1 MPFMLPAAAS
11 AIAAAAPAAAAAS
24 ATASVT
30 ATLTSIAT
38 NIAMN
43 MAMSAVMSALQPQ
56 VGAAGRTTEWTLSPD
71 GPIPFAAGR
80 IGVPGAAIHKATFG
94 PDLMYYG
101 IPSVLSGAGPIDG
114 YESFKAD
121 DETVTFDANG
131 KAVSSQY
138 AGELWF
144 KTTLG
149 NQPDV
154 ALVSPSGLKNGAA
167 LPGWTAAHKLSGK
180 ASYMVVMG
188 ENSKGTAFKTGEIK
202 PTIVLRGLKGWDPR
216 QDSTYPGG
224 VGPCRLD
231 NPATWV
237 YLRRPGLWGLKWALG
252 LWEGPTLKG
261 APAHNSATDYQVGGI
276 GAKLSGIDVP
286 AFVNLE
292 NICDANDWTVCAYPT
307 TDDDKFAVLESFL
320 QAAGATF
327 AMRAGKISCIQR
339 ATPRTSVVNITA
351 ADTAGPLEIDT
362 AANRIDRINTI
373 RPRIVSENHRWQLT
387 AINEVT
393 AAAYRTE
400 DGGTR
405 PRGIDYTYVDKATQG
420 AQLAALQIA
429 NTREGIAGMIP
440 LRPHLQKIK
449 PGDAF
454 TITEPG
460 FVLNGLK
467 CLCLSSDFDPKT
479 KIVAVSFV
487 SETDAKYPYAL
498 GQSQTPPVA
507 PTLTV
512 PDYTV
517 TPPQGGEWTLASV
530 LFSEGASSVPALV
543 FEGDVDNA
551 MAQSVIFEFRPV
563 GATEWSGAGTE
574 EPTVTR
580 KEAGGGL
587 LTSGTQY
594 EGAVSYRIG
603 ANFSARLILG
613 PVTAGTVTVPPAPA
627 PITVPGIPAI
637 SLGTMIAADGTE
649 ITTLSGSWT
658 VLGNASSYD
667 IDIDDGTAIWT
678 ESSPVAAIKNLRIVT
693 GRNYRLRVK
702 AVNRDGIRSPAYS
715 VWSATVAAGGDVTA
729 PGPTTGGAAVAGP
742 RSIFVSWVNPTDADF
757 SHIRLARNTV
767 PGLVGATIVAPN
779 TSATSFVDYGVT
791 VGVLYYYFSFSV
803 DRSGNETPGATYV
816 GQATARYIT
825 TGGGDVSPT
834 DPTLVTSVGTSALVF
849 GQTAWATSALPTSRL
864 NYLDNAGNLDSLS
877 RVTSRGLGLL
887 TGRTADNITYLTGG
901 ATVDSLRPGEAG
913 ANVTES
919 RTAALVAGQGV
930 LATRNDVTAAMMP
943 VLNAENDFTDEDF
956 NSTLVSLANGA
967 VFDTSA
973 ETQATMGILRSIKS
987 PVGNGTTTPSQAQF
1001 STFNANRLIPVPG
1014 GQTVRF
1020 NLKALVKTGFTGLL
1034 RSFTFF
1040 FGPTGAQIGSPRITT
1055 VVDRRATAQA
1065 STLVY
1070 DIEDTPIPVPAGA
1083 VSSYFVFIVD
1093 WSSSQ
1098 PNAGYA
1104 LIGKPGIRRLTNF
1117 GGLTVDA
1124 VRLGSGG
1131 NVRQSNGSTQVTD
1144 ATAITSLGTAALLAG
1159 QTLWAT
1165 YTGLAPANVAGQVQ
1179 YLSTAGRIVDG
1190 RGLPL
1195 NAASGSGIVL
1205 NPAFPLGPGATPE
1218 SSIAVA
1224 ALTAT
1229 LAGNVVL
1236 SLPSATIT
1244 GLSATTPYAVFRDFQ
1259 TSTYVAVSS
1268 GATPYFTSADRYLYL
1283 GTQTTSQAGGGYLP
1297 PSPRPPGGG
1306 GGAGG
1311 AGDIPAYVE
1320 P

>member
-80 IGVPGAAIHKATFG
+80 IGVPGAAVHKATFG

-131 KAVSSQY
+131 KAISSQY

-144 KTTLG
+144 KTTMG

-154 ALVSPSGLKNGAA
+154 ALVSPSGLKNGAT
-167 LPGWTAAHKLSGK
+167 LPGWSAAHKLSGL

-202 PTIVLRGLKGWDPR
+202 PTIVFRGLKGWDPR

-224 VGPCRLD
+224 VGPCRLND
-231 NPATWV
+231 PSTWV

-252 LWEGPTLKG
+252 LWAGPTLKG
-261 APAHNSATDYQVGGI
+261 APAHNSTTDYQVGGI
-276 GAKLSGIDVP
+276 GAKVSGIDVP

-339 ATPRTSVVNITA
+339 ATPRTSVVTITA

-387 AINEVT
+387 AITEVT
-393 AAAYRTE
+393 GPAYRAE

-467 CLCLSSDFDPKT
+467 CLCLTSDFDPKT

-487 SETDAKYPYAL
+487 SETDAKYPYAY
-498 GQSQTPPVA
+498 GQSQTAPVA

-517 TPPQGGEWTLASV
+517 TPPQGGEWTLSSV

-563 GATEWSGAGTE
+563 GATDWSGAGTE

-613 PVTAGTVTVPPAPA
+613 PVTAGTVTIPPAP
-627 PITVPGIPAI
+627 TPANVA
-637 SLGTMIAADGTE
+637 GTPALDIFTAIQPDGTE
-649 ITTLSGSWT
+649 VSSLTATWAAVTAATT
-658 VLGNASSYD
+658 YD
-667 IDIDDGTAIWT
+667 IDIDDGTAVWT
-678 ESSPVAAIKNLRIVT
+678 ESRPVAAIKNLRVAA
-693 GRNYRLRVK
+693 GRTYRFRVK
-702 AVNRDGIRSPAYS
+702 GSNRDGVRSAA
-715 VWSATVAAGGDVTA
+715 WSAWSNSVSAGGDTTA
-729 PGPTTGGAAVAGP
+729 PAVVNSPLVTPLA
-742 RSIFVSWVNPTDADF
+742 RRLILSWQNPADADF
-757 SHIRLARNTV
+757 SHIRLYRNV
-767 PGLVGATIVAPN
+767 SGAAHVEGDLYAVRVEGTTYTDTNVQAGV
-779 TSATSFVDYGVT
+779 SYG
-791 VGVLYYYFSFSV
+791 YASKSV
-803 DRSGNETPGATYV
+803 DRSGNPSGFRYMGAGTPA
-816 GQATARYIT
+816 YIS
-825 TGGGDVSPT
+825 TGGGDVMPT
-834 DPTLVTSVGTSALVF
+834 DPDLVTGYGTSALVF
-849 GQTAWATSALPTSRL
+849 GQTAWATSSLATSRL
-864 NYLDNAGNLDSLS
+864 NYLDDSGNLDSLS

-887 TGRTADNITYLTGG
+887 TGRTADFIDYTAGG
-901 ATVDSLRPGEAG
+901 TVNSLRPGEAG

-919 RTAALVAGQGV
+919 RTAALVAGQGG
-930 LATRNDVTAAMMP
+930 LATRNSVTAAMMP
-943 VLNAENDFTDEDF
+943 LLNAENDFIDEDF
-956 NSTLVSLANGA
+956 DSTLVTPGVGSS
-967 VFDTSA
+967 FDTSA
-973 ETQATMGILRSIKS
+973 ETTATMGIKRSIKS
-987 PVGNGTTTPSQAQF
+987 PIGNGTTSQPQALLNSTSTP
-1001 STFNANRLIPVPG
+1001 NLIPVTPG
-1014 GQTVRF
+1014 QFVRF
-1020 NLKALVKTGFTGLL
+1020 NVRSLVKAGFTGLL
-1034 RSFTFF
+1034 RSFRYFV
-1040 FGPTGAQIGSPRITT
+1040 GPTGTVIGSATIDTI
-1055 VVDRRATAQA
+1055 VDRRSVAQA
-1065 STLVY
+1065 ATTVY
-1070 DIEDTPIPVPAGA
+1070 ETEAAPLLVPAGA
-1083 VSSYFVFIVD
+1083 SHSYFVVFLD
-1093 WSSSQ
+1093 WSGSQ
-1098 PNAGYA
+1098 ANAGYA
-1104 LIGKPGIRRLTNF
+1104 LFGKPRQRRIMDF
-1117 GGLTVDA
+1117 GGLAVDA
-1124 VRLGSGG
+1124 VRFGW
-1131 NVRQSNGSTQVTD
+1131 NVRRADGLTPVTD
-1144 ATAITSLGTAALLAG
+1144 ATAITSLGTAALVQNQG
-1159 QTLWAT
+1159 PWTI
-1165 YTGLAPANVAGQVQ
+1165 YTGLIPANVAGQVQ
-1179 YLSTAGRIVDG
+1179 YLSTGGRVIDY

-1195 NAASGSGIVL
+1195 NVASGRGISFS
-1205 NPAFPLGPGATPE
+1205 PAFVFAIPGSNRDTTL
-1218 SSIAVA
+1218 SILASTVT
-1224 ALTAT
+1224 LIGGAT
-1229 LAGNVVL
+1229 LA
-1236 SLPSATIT
+1236 LPSGTVT
-1244 GLSATTPYAVFRDFQ
+1244 GLTAATGYSVFRDLQ
-1259 TSTYVAVSS
+1259 ASTYVAIA
-1268 GATPYFTSADRYLYL
+1268 GAAPTYKTSPDRYLYMGL
-1283 GTQTTSQAGGGYLP
+1283 QYTMQAGGGGYGPLP
-1297 PSPRPPGGG
+1297 PPPPGS
-1306 GGAGG
+1306 
-1311 AGDIPAYVE
+1311 GDMPTVE
-1320 P
+1320 